1 MKDAAMFPVYASGGL
16 FGLYLFFKV
25 WGCGLG
31 GWWTRNALVSV
42 SPLPSPQYLPK
53 EYVNMIL
60 SVLFLALGIGAL
72 TRALRF
78 VPSVAGG
85 TGRYFLFLLLLLPL
99 CSALLYPVVPSDL
112 RKWFTHYQLKLTV
125 LTHGKK
131 PGEAP
136 SLVTCLHS
144 PSLSSQQRT
153 PVWTSVL

>member
-25 WGCGLG
+25 WGGLG
-31 GWWTRNALVSV
+31 EAWTRNAWVSV
-42 SPLPSPQYLPK
+42 SPFPSPQYLPK

-72 TRALRF
+72 TRALRL
-78 VPSVAGG
+78 VSSVAGG
-85 TGRYFLFLLLLLPL
+85 TGRYFLFLLLLL

-125 LTHGKK
+125 LAHGKK
-131 PGEAP
+131 PGEVP
-136 SLVTCLHS
+136 SPVACLHS
-144 PSLSSQQRT
+144 PSLSSMQRT
-153 PVWTSVL
+153 LVWSSVL